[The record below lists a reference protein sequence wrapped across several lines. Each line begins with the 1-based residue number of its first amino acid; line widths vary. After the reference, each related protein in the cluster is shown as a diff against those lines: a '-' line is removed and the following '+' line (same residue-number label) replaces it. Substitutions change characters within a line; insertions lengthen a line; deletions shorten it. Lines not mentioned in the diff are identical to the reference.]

1 MRIANLEEVQPAALQ
16 ELNEIME
23 KQFAGQAGTQA
34 AKMGGLKSAANIMNY
49 LDTAI
54 EGQLMDAIR
63 EQDEEMSQQIQDLM
77 FVFDNLVDVDDKGIQ
92 AILREVQQDALLKA
106 IKGADEELKDKIMR
120 NMSKRA
126 AEMLNDDLEALG
138 PVRISEVE
146 TAQKEILSVARR
158 LSDSGEIMLGGGGGE
173 EFLQERQS
181 RHSFSLGKH
190 MTAKKSFSENEV
202 NEAKKWDLPF
212 VDDPTA
218 PRENEP
224 TNALNKRSDWQY
236 EPPEVEEEI
245 QPPTAEEI
253 EAIRQAAYD
262 EGYQEGKEKGFE
274 EGKAQGLEAGLA
286 EGKEQGHTEGLE
298 QGLEEGRQQ
307 MTAQAEVWQ
316 MLAEKFHDPLSQ
328 ANDETRD
335 QLVKLAVTLAKA
347 VIKTEVSTNQ
357 QVIMQ
362 ALSEGIKALPINQ
375 ADYQIHMN
383 PEDIELVKEHFGEE
397 EITKKGWNLVE
408 APAMERGGCDIT
420 TAQNAV
426 DVSIERRC
434 RDVIDRFLLNQGLSN
449 DQPLACPF

>member
-1 MRIANLEEVQPAALQ
+1 MAEELANVDEPSYDVSKLEGVEKAAILLLSLSEEDAAQILKHLEPKQVQKLGTEMAKVDDMTQTKITAVHKHFIEEIQNYSTIGFQSQDFVKRALTAALGEDKAANLIDQILMGSGAKGLDSLKWMDSKQVASIIRNEHPQIQTIVLSYLEPEQSAEILAQFPEKVRLDLLMRIANLEEVQPAALQ

-173 EFLQERQS
+173 EFL
-181 RHSFSLGKH
+181 
-190 MTAKKSFSENEV
+190 
-202 NEAKKWDLPF
+202 
-212 VDDPTA
+212 
-218 PRENEP
+218 
-224 TNALNKRSDWQY
+224 
-236 EPPEVEEEI
+236 
-245 QPPTAEEI
+245 
-253 EAIRQAAYD
+253 
-262 EGYQEGKEKGFE
+262 
-274 EGKAQGLEAGLA
+274 
-286 EGKEQGHTEGLE
+286 
-298 QGLEEGRQQ
+298 
-307 MTAQAEVWQ
+307 
-316 MLAEKFHDPLSQ
+316 
-328 ANDETRD
+328 
-335 QLVKLAVTLAKA
+335 
-347 VIKTEVSTNQ
+347 
-357 QVIMQ
+357 
-362 ALSEGIKALPINQ
+362 
-375 ADYQIHMN
+375 
-383 PEDIELVKEHFGEE
+383 
-397 EITKKGWNLVE
+397 
-408 APAMERGGCDIT
+408 
-420 TAQNAV
+420 
-426 DVSIERRC
+426 
-434 RDVIDRFLLNQGLSN
+434 
-449 DQPLACPF
+449 

>member
-1 MRIANLEEVQPAALQ
+1 MAEELANVEEQSYDVSKLEGVEKAAILLLSLSEEDAAQILKHLEPKQVQKLGSEMAKVDDMTQTKITAVHKHFIEEIQNYSTIGFQSQDFVKRALTAALGEDKAANLIDQILMGSGAKGLDSLKWMDSKQVASIIRNEHPQIQTIVLSYLEPEQSAEILAQFPEKVRLDLLMRIANLEEVQPAALQ

-173 EFLQERQS
+173 EFL
-181 RHSFSLGKH
+181 
-190 MTAKKSFSENEV
+190 
-202 NEAKKWDLPF
+202 
-212 VDDPTA
+212 
-218 PRENEP
+218 
-224 TNALNKRSDWQY
+224 
-236 EPPEVEEEI
+236 
-245 QPPTAEEI
+245 
-253 EAIRQAAYD
+253 
-262 EGYQEGKEKGFE
+262 
-274 EGKAQGLEAGLA
+274 
-286 EGKEQGHTEGLE
+286 
-298 QGLEEGRQQ
+298 
-307 MTAQAEVWQ
+307 
-316 MLAEKFHDPLSQ
+316 
-328 ANDETRD
+328 
-335 QLVKLAVTLAKA
+335 
-347 VIKTEVSTNQ
+347 
-357 QVIMQ
+357 
-362 ALSEGIKALPINQ
+362 
-375 ADYQIHMN
+375 
-383 PEDIELVKEHFGEE
+383 
-397 EITKKGWNLVE
+397 
-408 APAMERGGCDIT
+408 
-420 TAQNAV
+420 
-426 DVSIERRC
+426 
-434 RDVIDRFLLNQGLSN
+434 
-449 DQPLACPF
+449 